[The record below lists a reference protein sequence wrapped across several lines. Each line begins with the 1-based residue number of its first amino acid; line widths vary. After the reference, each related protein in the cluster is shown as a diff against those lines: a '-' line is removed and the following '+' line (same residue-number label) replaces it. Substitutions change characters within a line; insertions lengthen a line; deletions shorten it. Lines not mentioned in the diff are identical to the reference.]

1 MAIKPSPRLALF
13 LLLSHALVAIVIY
26 ATVMPPA
33 ARLALLMPILLSLFY
48 YLARDALLL
57 FPDSWRE
64 ISFDQ
69 GRVLVVTRDGSG
81 FSGHVANGTAVSP
94 YFAVLR
100 VRLEGHRLPVFRTIF
115 PDTLGTDEFREL
127 CVRLRFARKPS

>member
-1 MAIKPSPRLALF
+1 M
-13 LLLSHALVAIVIY
+13 LLLLFHAIVAAVAY
-26 ATVMPPA
+26 MTVMPPA
-33 ARLALLMPILLSLFY
+33 ARLAMLILVLLSLFY

-69 GRVLVVTRDGSG
+69 GLVSVVTRGGSG
-81 FSGHVANGTAVSP
+81 FSGQIASNTAVSP

-100 VRLEGHRLPVFRTIF
+100 VRPEGHRLPVFRAIF
-115 PDTLGTDEFREL
+115 PDALDAGAFREL
-127 CVRLRFARKPS
+127 SVLLKFAQ